1 MLPGFRFLF
10 SAIVFCISIL
20 VFGLGAAAL
29 LRAAHEQ
36 FASRPS
42 WYPTPSTTLAQQGEP
57 FGQQGESTA
66 AVLSLLEVDPDDNDM
81 SRQAPHDSPPEPG
94 FQAAA
99 IETTAAVTDPAAGK
113 LPDAPKLAAPGAPE
127 QPSPPTTT
135 NEAASDVLPTPEPDK
150 LAHVEPETPL
160 GEGSSTVEPAAL
172 ITTNEPAALIATN
185 EPETG
190 IAPVD
195 ETVPKAVEP
204 STVTSEPINVPAV
217 RPEPAAP
224 QIAALGR
231 SGEATDTQAR
241 DKDANNDTR
250 AQASRIVVRNRLRA
264 QRAAK
269 ARRRLAHRARIVRR
283 AAVQQQQPPAA
294 FTALPA
300 TTNLTA
306 TENPYRF

>member
-113 LPDAPKLAAPGAPE
+113 LPDGPKLAAPGVPE
-127 QPSPPTTT
+127 QPSPPTTS
-135 NEAASDVLPTPEPDK
+135 EAASDVLPTPEPDK
-150 LAHVEPETPL
+150 LANVEPETPL

-195 ETVPKAVEP
+195 ESVPKAVEP
-204 STVTSEPINVPAV
+204 STATSEPINVPAV